1 VISVN
6 YRIVSEHKFPAA
18 VEDIYDAA
26 KQVADNNHS
35 A

>member
-18 VEDIYDAA
+18 VEDTYDAT